1 MQVHLSKVSLN
12 HTASDCTLEF
22 ARVTCI
28 SKLADGIPVL
38 PVLILNKIQHTII
51 ATEMFSSM
59 IATLLAFFGMFS
71 AIDLQRL

>member
-22 ARVTCI
+22 ALVMCI
-28 SKLADGIPVL
+28 SKLTGSIPVL
-38 PVLILNKIQHTII
+38 PVQILNKIQHMII

-59 IATLLAFFGMFS
+59 IATLLVFFGMFS